1 MNILNNWQLPLILV
15 LWGIL
20 ILLVSEVVQFIVNGF
35 KNRKKETK
43 EEKKYEAEEE
53 QDSLPSSPKLK
64 KERPTEYLDLHF
76 HYKVTL
82 QGSRKEQ
89 IKSIVEEGKQGV
101 VQIKPIFRYD
111 KLNGVEI
118 TQLEFKTKLLIQETY
133 YFDEFTNRDLRL
145 KKVEKII
152 GTQYIL
158 VDGTFETNPQ
168 SEIKNVHYFYLEDI
182 QKGNTPEL
190 LELLG
195 VPEKMFEEIQVL
207 FPDFNYSKDFYDKYR
222 ENPSVDDLLELA
234 HQQISET
241 TGHLTTSYGWFFR
254 DCKKPELGEDFNTL
268 EEKED
273 ELFGEYIKF
282 FDFYYTYNRYSKK
295 YCDCTFDEY
304 LKQHHAEL
312 DLDSNYTPR
321 QIKKEKTEVSCK
333 VLFIKDGEVVRE
345 IPEDLPRFI
354 LDQQLKSN
362 GWGYSGSAFQS
373 PRDMILWI
381 DCKHQKTLDYTTL
394 LSDSLIGFD
403 EEKGLPLFHFIDDE
417 VVPLIANEHN
427 WFKVNYTSE
436 AKVTSN
442 DWI

>member
-1 MNILNNWQLPLILV
+1 MNILNNWQFPLILV

-20 ILLVSEVVQFIVNGF
+20 ILLASEAVQFIVKGF

-43 EEKKYEAEEE
+43 EKKKYEDEEE
-53 QDSLPSSPKLK
+53 QDSLPSSQKIK

-82 QGSRKEQ
+82 QESRNEK
-89 IKSIVEEGKQGV
+89 IKYIFEEGKQGV

-111 KLNGVEI
+111 KLDGVEI

-133 YFDEFTNRDLRL
+133 YFDEFTNRNLRL

-158 VDGTFETNPQ
+158 VDGASETNPQ
-168 SEIKNVHYFYLEDI
+168 PEIKNVHYFYLEDI

-190 LELLG
+190 LELIG

-222 ENPSVDDLLELA
+222 ENPSVDALLELA

-254 DCKKPELGEDFNTL
+254 DCKSPEYGEDFNTL

-295 YCDCTFDEY
+295 YCESTFDEY

-312 DLDSNYTPR
+312 DLDSNYAPR

-333 VLFIKDGEVVRE
+333 VLYIKDGEVVRE
-345 IPEDLPRFI
+345 IPEALPRFI
-354 LDQQLKSN
+354 LDQQLKTN

-427 WFKVNYTSE
+427 WFKANYTSE

>member
-20 ILLVSEVVQFIVNGF
+20 ILLASEAVQFILKGF

-43 EEKKYEAEEE
+43 AKKKYEAEEE
-53 QDSLPSSPKLK
+53 QDSLPSSPKIK

-82 QGSRKEQ
+82 QESRNEK
-89 IKSIVEEGKQGV
+89 IKYIFEEGKQGV

-111 KLNGVEI
+111 RLKGVEI
-118 TQLEFKTKLLIQETY
+118 TKVEFKTNQLTQETY
-133 YFDEFTNRDLRL
+133 YFDEFTNRHLRL
-145 KKVEKII
+145 KSVEKIV

-158 VDGTFETNPQ
+158 VDGTSETKPQ
-168 SEIKNVHYFYLEDI
+168 PEINNVHYFYLEDI

-190 LELLG
+190 LEILG
-195 VPEKMFEEIQVL
+195 VPEKMFEEIQAL

-222 ENPSVDDLLELA
+222 ENPSVDGLLELA
-234 HQQISET
+234 HQQGGTT
-241 TGHLTTSYGWFFR
+241 TGQLTTFYGWFFR
-254 DCKKPELGEDFNTL
+254 DCKNPELGEDFNTL

-282 FDFYYTYNRYSKK
+282 FDFYYTYNRYSQK

-312 DLDSNYTPR
+312 DLDSNYAPR

-333 VLFIKDGEVVRE
+333 VLYIKDGEVVRE

-362 GWGYSGSAFQS
+362 EWGYSGSVFQS

-427 WFKVNYTSE
+427 WFKANYTSE

>member
-1 MNILNNWQLPLILV
+1 M
-15 LWGIL
+15 
-20 ILLVSEVVQFIVNGF
+20 
-35 KNRKKETK
+35 
-43 EEKKYEAEEE
+43 
-53 QDSLPSSPKLK
+53 
-64 KERPTEYLDLHF
+64 
-76 HYKVTL
+76 TL
-82 QGSRKEQ
+82 QGSRKEK
-89 IKSIVEEGKQGV
+89 IKYIIEEGKQGV

-118 TQLEFKTKLLIQETY
+118 TQLEIKTKLLIQETY

-145 KKVEKII
+145 KKVEKIV
-152 GTQYIL
+152 GKQYIL
-158 VDGTFETNPQ
+158 VDGTSETNPQ
-168 SEIKNVHYFYLEDI
+168 PEIKNVHYFYLEDI

-190 LELLG
+190 LDTLG
-195 VPEKMFEEIQVL
+195 VPEKMFKEIQAL

-234 HQQISET
+234 HQQGGTT
-241 TGHLTTSYGWFFR
+241 TGQLTTFYGWFFR
-254 DCKKPELGEDFNTL
+254 DCKNPELGEDFNTL

-282 FDFYYTYNRYSKK
+282 FDFYHTYKIYSKK

-304 LKQHHAEL
+304 LKQYHAEL

-333 VLFIKDGEVVRE
+333 VLFIKDGKVVRE

-362 GWGYSGSAFQS
+362 GWSYSGSAFQS

-394 LSDSLIGFD
+394 LSESLIGFD

-417 VVPLIANEHN
+417 VGPLIADEHN
-427 WFKVNYTSE
+427 WFKANYTSE

>member
-20 ILLVSEVVQFIVNGF
+20 ILLASEAVQFILKGF
-35 KNRKKETK
+35 KNRKKET
-43 EEKKYEAEEE
+43 EEKKKYGDEEE
-53 QDSLPSSPKLK
+53 QGSLPPSPKIK
-64 KERPTEYLDLHF
+64 KERPTEYLHLHF

-82 QGSRKEQ
+82 QEIRKEE
-89 IKSIVEEGKQGV
+89 IKSIFEEGKQGV

-111 KLNGVEI
+111 KLDGVEI
-118 TQLEFKTKLLIQETY
+118 TQVEFKTNLLIQETY
-133 YFDEFTNRDLRL
+133 YFDEYTNRNLRL

-158 VDGTFETNPQ
+158 VDGTSETNPQ
-168 SEIKNVHYFYLEDI
+168 PEIKNVHYFYLEDI

-190 LELLG
+190 LDTLG
-195 VPEKMFEEIQVL
+195 VPEKMFEEIQAL
-207 FPDFNYSKDFYDKYR
+207 FPDFGYNRAFYDRYR
-222 ENPSVDDLLELA
+222 ENPSVDELLELA

-254 DCKKPELGEDFNTL
+254 DCKNPE
-268 EEKED
+268 
-273 ELFGEYIKF
+273 FGEYINF
-282 FDFYYTYNRYSKK
+282 FDFYHTYNRYSKK

-312 DLDSNYTPR
+312 DLDSNYAPR

-381 DCKHQKTLDYTTL
+381 DCKHQKTLDYTAL
-394 LSDSLIGFD
+394 LSESLIGFD

-427 WFKVNYTSE
+427 WFKANYTSE

>member
-20 ILLVSEVVQFIVNGF
+20 ILLASEAVQFILNSF

-43 EEKKYEAEEE
+43 EIKKYEDEED
-53 QDSLPSSPKLK
+53 QDILLSSPKIK

-82 QGSRKEQ
+82 QESRNEK
-89 IKSIVEEGKQGV
+89 IKYIFEEGKLGV
-101 VQIKPIFRYD
+101 VQVKPIFRYD
-111 KLNGVEI
+111 RLKGVEI
-118 TQLEFKTKLLIQETY
+118 TQIDLKTKLLTQETY
-133 YFDEFTNRDLRL
+133 YFDEFTNRHLRL
-145 KKVEKII
+145 KSVEKIV

-158 VDGTFETNPQ
+158 VDGTSETNTQP
-168 SEIKNVHYFYLEDI
+168 EIKNVHYFYLEDI

-195 VPEKMFEEIQVL
+195 VPEKMFKEIQAL

-234 HQQISET
+234 HQQGGTT
-241 TGHLTTSYGWFFR
+241 TGQLTTFYGWFFR
-254 DCKKPELGEDFNTL
+254 DCKDPESGEDFNIL

-295 YCDCTFDEY
+295 YCENTFDEY

-312 DLDSNYTPR
+312 DLDSSYTPR
-321 QIKKEKTEVSCK
+321 QVKKEKTEVSCK

-345 IPEDLPRFI
+345 IPEALPRFI
-354 LDQQLKSN
+354 LDQQIKSN

-427 WFKVNYTSE
+427 WFKANYTSE

>member
-20 ILLVSEVVQFIVNGF
+20 ILLASEAVQFILKGF
-35 KNRKKETK
+35 KNRKKETT
-43 EEKKYEAEEE
+43 EKKKYGDEEE
-53 QDSLPSSPKLK
+53 QGSLPSSPKIK
-64 KERPTEYLDLHF
+64 KERPTEYLHLHF

-82 QGSRKEQ
+82 QHWRKKE
-89 IKSIVEEGKQGV
+89 IKSIFEEGKQGV
-101 VQIKPIFRYD
+101 VQIKPILHYD
-111 KLNGVEI
+111 EIKGVEI
-118 TQLEFKTKLLIQETY
+118 TRVELKTKQLIQETH
-133 YFDEFTNRDLRL
+133 YFDDLSFNLRL
-145 KKVEKII
+145 KKFEKIV

-158 VDGTFETNPQ
+158 VDGTAETNPQ
-168 SEIKNVHYFYLEDI
+168 PEIKNVHYFYLEDI
-182 QKGNTPEL
+182 QKGNTPEFL
-190 LELLG
+190 DTLG
-195 VPEKMFEEIQVL
+195 VPKKMFEEIQKL
-207 FPDFNYSKDFYDKYR
+207 FPDFGYNRDFYDKYR
-222 ENPSVDDLLELA
+222 ENPSVDELLELA

-241 TGHLTTSYGWFFR
+241 TRHLTTSYGWFFR
-254 DCKKPELGEDFNTL
+254 DCKNPEHGGDFNTL

-273 ELFGEYIKF
+273 ELFSEYIKF
-282 FDFYYTYNRYSKK
+282 FDFYHTYKAYSKK

-312 DLDSNYTPR
+312 DLNPNYTPR

-381 DCKHQKTLDYTTL
+381 DCKHQKKLDYTTL

-403 EEKGLPLFHFIDDE
+403 EEKELPLFHFIDDE

-427 WFKVNYTSE
+427 WFKANYTSE

>member
-1 MNILNNWQLPLILV
+1 MNILNNWQFPLILV

-20 ILLVSEVVQFIVNGF
+20 FLFASEAIQFILKSF
-35 KNRKKETK
+35 KNRKKEIK
-43 EEKKYEAEEE
+43 EKKKYESEED
-53 QDSLPSSPKLK
+53 QDSLLSSPKIK
-64 KERPTEYLDLHF
+64 NERPTEYLDLHS

-82 QGSRKEQ
+82 QHWRKKE
-89 IKSIVEEGKQGV
+89 IKSIFEEGKQGV
-101 VQIKPIFRYD
+101 VQIKPILRYD
-111 KLNGVEI
+111 EIKGVEI
-118 TQLEFKTKLLIQETY
+118 TRVELKTKQLIQETH
-133 YFDEFTNRDLRL
+133 YFNDLSFNLRL
-145 KKVEKII
+145 KKFEKIV
-152 GTQYIL
+152 GKQYIL
-158 VDGTFETNPQ
+158 VDGTSETNPQ

-190 LELLG
+190 IDILG
-195 VPEKMFEEIQVL
+195 VPEKMFEEIREL

-254 DCKKPELGEDFNTL
+254 DCKNPEHGEDFNTL

-282 FDFYYTYNRYSKK
+282 FDFYYTYHRYSQK

-354 LDQQLKSN
+354 LDQQIKSN

-381 DCKHQKTLDYTTL
+381 DCKYQKTLDYTTL

-427 WFKVNYTSE
+427 WFKANYTSE

>member
-20 ILLVSEVVQFIVNGF
+20 ILLASEAVQFILNSF

-43 EEKKYEAEEE
+43 EIKKYEDEED
-53 QDSLPSSPKLK
+53 QDILLSSPKIK

-82 QGSRKEQ
+82 QESRNEK
-89 IKSIVEEGKQGV
+89 IKYIFEEGKQGV
-101 VQIKPIFRYD
+101 VQVKPIFRYD
-111 KLNGVEI
+111 RLKGVEI
-118 TQLEFKTKLLIQETY
+118 TQIDLKTKLLTQETY
-133 YFDEFTNRDLRL
+133 YFDEFTNRHLRL
-145 KKVEKII
+145 KSVEKIV

-158 VDGTFETNPQ
+158 VDGTSETNTQP
-168 SEIKNVHYFYLEDI
+168 EIKNVHYFYLEDI

-195 VPEKMFEEIQVL
+195 VPEKMFKEIQAL

-234 HQQISET
+234 HQQGGTT
-241 TGHLTTSYGWFFR
+241 TGQLTTFYGWFFR
-254 DCKKPELGEDFNTL
+254 DCKDPESGEDFNTL

-295 YCDCTFDEY
+295 YCESTFDEY

-312 DLDSNYTPR
+312 DLDSHYTPR
-321 QIKKEKTEVSCK
+321 QVKKEKTEVSCK

-354 LDQQLKSN
+354 LDQQIKSN

-417 VVPLIANEHN
+417 VVPLIADENN
-427 WFKVNYTSE
+427 WFKANYISE

>member
-20 ILLVSEVVQFIVNGF
+20 ILLASEAVQFILKGF
-35 KNRKKETK
+35 KSRTKETK
-43 EEKKYEAEEE
+43 EKKKYEDEE
-53 QDSLPSSPKLK
+53 DHDNLPSSPKIK
-64 KERPTEYLDLHF
+64 KERPREYLDLSS

-82 QGSRKEQ
+82 HNWRKKE
-89 IKSIVEEGKQGV
+89 IKYILEEGKQGV

-111 KLNGVEI
+111 KLDGVEI
-118 TQLEFKTKLLIQETY
+118 TKLEFKTNHLIQETH
-133 YFDEFTNRDLRL
+133 YFSELSISELRVEC
-145 KKVEKII
+145 VEKVV

-158 VDGTFETNPQ
+158 VDGTLETNPQ
-168 SEIKNVHYFYLEDI
+168 PEIKNIHYFYLEDI

-190 LELLG
+190 LDLLG
-195 VPEKMFEEIQVL
+195 VPEKMFEEIQEL
-207 FPDFNYSKDFYDKYR
+207 FPDFGYDRDFYDKYR
-222 ENPSVDDLLELA
+222 ENPSVDELLGLA

-241 TGHLTTSYGWFFR
+241 TGHLSTSYGWFFR
-254 DCKKPELGEDFNTL
+254 DCKNLELGEDFNIL

-282 FDFYYTYNRYSKK
+282 FDFYHTYHRYSKK

-304 LKQHHAEL
+304 LKQHHAEI
-312 DLDSNYTPR
+312 DSDSHYFPR
-321 QIKKEKTEVSCK
+321 QTKKNKTEVSCK
-333 VLFIKDGEVVRE
+333 VLFIKEGEVVRE
-345 IPEDLPRFI
+345 IPEDLPRLI
-354 LDQQLKSN
+354 LDAQLKTN
-362 GWGYSGSAFQS
+362 GWGNSGSSFQS

-394 LSDSLIGFD
+394 LSEHLIGFD
-403 EEKGLPLFHFIDDE
+403 ENKGLPLFHFIDDE
-417 VVPLIANEHN
+417 VVPLIADEHN
-427 WFKVNYTSE
+427 WFKANYTSE

>member
-20 ILLVSEVVQFIVNGF
+20 ILLASEAVQFILNSF

-43 EEKKYEAEEE
+43 EIKKYEDEED
-53 QDSLPSSPKLK
+53 QDILLSSPKIK

-82 QGSRKEQ
+82 QESRNEK
-89 IKSIVEEGKQGV
+89 IKYIFEEGKQGV
-101 VQIKPIFRYD
+101 VQVKPIFRYD
-111 KLNGVEI
+111 RLKGVEI
-118 TQLEFKTKLLIQETY
+118 TQIDLKTKLLTQETY
-133 YFDEFTNRDLRL
+133 YFDEFTNRHLRL
-145 KKVEKII
+145 KSVEKIV

-158 VDGTFETNPQ
+158 VDGTSETNTQP
-168 SEIKNVHYFYLEDI
+168 EIKNVHYFYLEDI

-195 VPEKMFEEIQVL
+195 VPEKMFKEIQAL

-234 HQQISET
+234 HQQGGTT
-241 TGHLTTSYGWFFR
+241 TGQLTTFYGWFFR
-254 DCKKPELGEDFNTL
+254 DCKDPESGEDFNTL

-295 YCDCTFDEY
+295 YCESTFDEY
-304 LKQHHAEL
+304 LNQHHAEL
-312 DLDSNYTPR
+312 DLDSHYTPR

-333 VLFIKDGEVVRE
+333 VLFIKNGEVVRE

-354 LDQQLKSN
+354 LDQQIKSN

-417 VVPLIANEHN
+417 VVPLIADENN
-427 WFKVNYTSE
+427 WFKANYISE